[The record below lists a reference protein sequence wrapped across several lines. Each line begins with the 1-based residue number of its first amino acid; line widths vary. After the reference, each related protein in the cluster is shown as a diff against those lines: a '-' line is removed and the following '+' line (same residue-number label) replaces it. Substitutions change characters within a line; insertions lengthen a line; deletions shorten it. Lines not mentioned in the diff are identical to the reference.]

1 MRGAIRIGADPF
13 ERVGSYGHVARRG
26 LHAHPSHALVGAHL
40 HHCCTAATARD
51 YQRGSQGRV
60 QADKRHPDDQPT
72 GKSAGQRAGKGA
84 GHPSASAD
92 GSAASSGGQCADR
105 DQRHAS
111 QVVHGVVAGSVGRQ
125 LVALR
130 LDGGGC
136 VGSAQCSKVGTEKCR
151 DEKAAVKRE
160 RRQAGCGGGC
170 RGCVSH
176 GKSIPGSMSAT
187 SCATPLAPPSASEP
201 TDGASKVR

>member
-1 MRGAIRIGADPF
+1 MRVAICIGADPF
-13 ERVGSYGHVARRG
+13 DRVGSYGHVARRG

-40 HHCCTAATARD
+40 HHRCTAAAARH
-51 YQRGSQGRV
+51 YQRGGQGRV
-60 QADKRHPDDQPT
+60 QADKSHPDDQPT
-72 GKSAGQRAGKGA
+72 GKSAGQRTGKGA
-84 GHPSASAD
+84 VHAGARAD
-92 GSAASSGGQCADR
+92 GSAASSRGQCADR

-111 QVVHGVVAGSVGRQ
+111 EVVHGVVAGSVGRQ

-136 VGSAQCSKVGTEKCR
+136 VGSTQCSKVGTEKCR

-160 RRQAGCGGGC
+160 RWQTGLGSGRW
-170 RGCVSH
+170 GCVWH
-176 GKSIPGSMSAT
+176 GKSVPGSMSST
-187 SCATPLAPPSASEP
+187 SCATPLAPPGASEP